1 MHSVVVRVSR
11 RPGQRSR
18 ASGVPATNCNCPV
31 SSTAPA
37 LLIQGIDAP
46 LRCIAS
52 QVSLYMKPTKT
63 GHGNKVLLLAL
74 CQGLMMTGNSLLM
87 ASSALIGFQLATNKM
102 LATLPLALQFLSTML
117 TSIPA
122 SLLMGRIGR
131 RRGFMLGSALGICGA
146 VVGTFAI
153 LNGMFSI
160 YCLATVLI
168 GSFNGFATYYRF
180 AAADDVAVAYRS
192 RAISLVLAGG
202 VIAAFIGPNLANWTR
217 DLIAP
222 AAFAGSFAA
231 LVGVYILSLWL
242 QSYLPSGAASAT
254 TGIASPGRKLLRIA
268 VQPMF
273 LVALICGMLGY
284 AVMTLIMTA
293 TPLAMQ
299 VHDHIFSD
307 TAFVIQWH
315 VFAMFAPSFVTG
327 HLIKRYGVL
336 NIMMCGALSDA
347 LCVVLN
353 LWGVG
358 VWHFWAALVLLGLG
372 WNFLFVGASA
382 LLTNTHTSEE
392 RAKTQG
398 LNDFVVFTTVAAASL
413 SAGALQHSLGWQ
425 WVNIA
430 AIPALILVTV
440 TLAWLKYRVP
450 RTVPA

>member
-1 MHSVVVRVSR
+1 MAVY
-11 RPGQRSR
+11 
-18 ASGVPATNCNCPV
+18 V
-31 SSTAPA
+31 SS
-37 LLIQGIDAP
+37 
-46 LRCIAS
+46 S
-52 QVSLYMKPTKT
+52 MKPTKNQQGT
-63 GHGNKVLLLAL
+63 KVLLLAL

-87 ASSALIGFQLATNKM
+87 ASSALIGFQLVTNKM
-102 LATLPLALQFLSTML
+102 LATLPLALQFLATMV

-131 RRGFMLGSALGICGA
+131 RLGFMLGSALGICGA

-153 LNGMFSI
+153 LNGNFLI

-180 AAADDVAVAYRS
+180 AAADDVAAAYRS

-222 AAFAGSFAA
+222 AVFAGSFAA
-231 LVGVYILSLWL
+231 LVGVYVLSLLL
-242 QSYLPSGAASAT
+242 QSFLPSGAPT
-254 TGIASPGRKLLRIA
+254 PTMGIASRGRKLQQIA
-268 VQPMF
+268 AQPMF
-273 LVALICGMLGY
+273 LVAVICGMLGY

-315 VFAMFAPSFVTG
+315 VFAMFAPSFVSG
-327 HLIKRYGVL
+327 HLIKRFGVL
-336 NIMMCGALSDA
+336 NIMVCGAVLDT
-347 LCVVLN
+347 LCVAVN
-353 LWGVG
+353 LWGHA
-358 VWHFWAALVLLGLG
+358 VWHFWVALILLGLG
-372 WNFLFVGASA
+372 WNFLFVGAST
-382 LLTNTHTSEE
+382 LLTSTHTPQE

-398 LNDFVVFTTVAAASL
+398 LNDFIVFTTVAAASL

-430 AIPALILVTV
+430 ALPSIIIV
-440 TLAWLKYRVP
+440 TLALVWLKYLVP
-450 RTVPA
+450 RPQLA

>member
-1 MHSVVVRVSR
+1 
-11 RPGQRSR
+11 
-18 ASGVPATNCNCPV
+18 
-31 SSTAPA
+31 
-37 LLIQGIDAP
+37 
-46 LRCIAS
+46 
-52 QVSLYMKPTKT
+52 MKPHQNRQGTT
-63 GHGNKVLLLAL
+63 VLLLAL

-87 ASSALIGFQLATNKM
+87 ASSALIGFQLAANKL

-131 RRGFMLGSALGICGA
+131 RLGFMLGSAFGILGA
-146 VVGTFAI
+146 VVGTLAI
-153 LNGMFSI
+153 LIGSFPI

-180 AAADDVAVAYRS
+180 AAADDVAAAHRS

-222 AAFAGSFAA
+222 AVFAGSFAA
-231 LVGVYILSLWL
+231 LVGVYVLSLWL
-242 QSYLPSGAASAT
+242 QSLLPSRASKPT
-254 TGIASPGRKLLRIA
+254 TASASPGRKLQRIA
-268 VQPMF
+268 AQPMF
-273 LVALICGMLGY
+273 LTAVVCGMLGY

-299 VHDHIFSD
+299 LRDHMFSD

-327 HLIKRYGVL
+327 HLIKRFGVL
-336 NIMMCGALSDA
+336 NIMLSGALLDA
-347 LCVVLN
+347 LCIAVN
-353 LWGVG
+353 LSGTEL
-358 VWHFWAALVLLGLG
+358 WHFWAALMLLGFG
-372 WNFLFVGASA
+372 WNFIFVGAST
-382 LLTNTHTSEE
+382 LLTGTHTSEE

-398 LNDFVVFTTVAAASL
+398 LNDFIVFTTVAAASL

-425 WVNIA
+425 GVNIA
-430 AIPALILVTV
+430 AIPAIVVVSLTLVRLKYQGTRPVTV
-440 TLAWLKYRVP
+440 
-450 RTVPA
+450 